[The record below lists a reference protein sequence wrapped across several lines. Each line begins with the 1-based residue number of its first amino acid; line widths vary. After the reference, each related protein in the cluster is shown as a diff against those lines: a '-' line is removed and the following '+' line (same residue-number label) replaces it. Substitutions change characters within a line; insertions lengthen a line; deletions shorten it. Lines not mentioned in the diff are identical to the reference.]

1 MKIVSLFGGNVDV
14 SQSIV
19 DELSPSRGLSSSPG
33 PDLIKLSRDFQE
45 RNEKN

>member
-1 MKIVSLFGGNVDV
+1 MILSLLGENEFV

-33 PDLIKLSRDFQE
+33 PDLIRLSRDFQAK
-45 RNEKN
+45 NE